1 MANESTATSMVSDGA
16 LAAFLVPLYI
26 ARAAQSG
33 DIRLALTRHEFVPNS
48 GAKAMRIGLYDDNY
62 IMDAASSETS
72 GGASNTDPNWGYVEL
87 APSRRLKVFQAS
99 ALAVGVTDV
108 NVWQKSIIDPIIR
121 AAGRTITDMACA
133 AAATATAEVGDGTAA
148 MSVDLL
154 NEAIDNLDGSS
165 QVGPF
170 HCVLHPKAYNEF
182 RDSLRAEGG
191 SAAFSEATE
200 EMQAAKGETYRG
212 MWRGVNFWV
221 SDKVD
226 TSDAGTVR
234 QNFLFAQGGLHYC
247 EAPVEAFTAAAAM
260 ANVKV
265 INLGPVAVLMTY
277 DTANALPTWTGEYY
291 PAVSLGVDAAVVRIQ
306 TVVA

>member
-1 MANESTATSMVSDGA
+1 MANEVTAASMVSDGA

-33 DIRLALTRHEFVPNS
+33 DIRLALTRHEFVPGGN
-48 GAKAMRIGLYDDNY
+48 AKAMRIGLYDDNY

-87 APSRRLKVFQAS
+87 APARRVKVFQAS
-99 ALAVGVTDV
+99 ALASGVTDADL
-108 NVWQKSIIDPIIR
+108 WQKSIIDPIIN

-133 AAATATAEVGDGTAA
+133 AAATATAEVGDGTGA
-148 MSVDLL
+148 MSEDLVA
-154 NEAIDNLDGSS
+154 EAVRILDGTG
-165 QVGPF
+165 QKAPF
-170 HCVLHPKAYNEF
+170 HCVMHPKAFGEF
-182 RDSLRAEGG
+182 QDSLRAAGG
-191 SAAFSEATE
+191 SAAFSAATE
-200 EMQAAKGETYRG
+200 EMQVARGETYRG
-212 MWRGVNFWV
+212 MWRGIGFWV

-226 TSDAGTVR
+226 TSDAGAVR
-234 QNFLFAQGGLHYC
+234 QNFLFGQGGLHYC

-265 INLGPVAVLMTY
+265 FNLGPVAVLMTY